1 MTGFL
6 LLIMANATLYVFS
19 SPTCPHCPTAKAIAG
34 QVAKER
40 DDVTYKDV
48 VSGMAG
54 SNKLF
59 KKFDIASV
67 PTIIIQGPEYPQNIG
82 LKGTQPA
89 PTLHKYLDVAVG
101 KREVEESSSSSGG
114 SGFLGKLKRMFSALE
129 E

>member
-1 MTGFL
+1 
-6 LLIMANATLYVFS
+6 MAKATLYVFS

-40 DDVTYKDV
+40 DDVIYKDV

-67 PTIIIQGPEYPQNIG
+67 PTIIIQGPAYPQNIG
-82 LKGTQPA
+82 LKGTQPV
-89 PTLHKYLDVAVG
+89 PTLNK
-101 KREVEESSSSSGG
+101 
-114 SGFLGKLKRMFSALE
+114 
-129 E
+129 